1 MKPTKMNRHGKVLKG
16 WKHKPAKP
24 IVEADPDASL
34 VKVPKLPAPKV
45 AKVKGK
51 APPPP
56 IPPSLLSRTPPP
68 IDEVVATE
76 KAALAARPKVGHPQP
91 EPGDTHMEWRSLDG
105 RVSVVCA
112 SKGYGD
118 FSSLPGTVRY
128 GRLRYGEDFIPDPRY
143 EKQPAA
149 EALLPGTEVAEGT
162 QAPKPPRAKTVGGKR
177 EGVCEFIDK
186 LIMEGG
192 RTAQQVC
199 DLTMKQFPTRDAAA
213 TLSTVK
219 VRPSHIKRKG
229 GVPPAFAK

>member
-1 MKPTKMNRHGKVLKG
+1 MNRHGKVLKG
-16 WKHKPAKP
+16 KGWKHKPAKP
-24 IVEADPDASL
+24 TPAENPDAPIFTPPPIK
-34 VKVPKLPAPKV
+34 VKVGKTSKPLV
-45 AKVKGK
+45 K

-56 IPPSLLSRTPPP
+56 VPASLLSRTPPAP
-68 IDEVVATE
+68 EQIVATE
-76 KAALAARPKVGHPQP
+76 AAAIKSRPSVGHPKP

-112 SKGYGD
+112 STGYGD

-143 EKQPAA
+143 EQTPA
-149 EALLPGTEVAEGT
+149 LPGTEEAAAT
-162 QAPKPPRAKTVGGKR
+162 QTPKPPRAKTVGGAR
-177 EGVCEFIDK
+177 EGVCAFIDK

-199 DLTMKQFPTRDAAA
+199 DLTMAQFPNRDAAA
-213 TLSTVK
+213 TLNTVK

-229 GVPPAFAK
+229 MVPPPFAK